1 MKLLKKYLP
10 GDKVFAKVRGYPPW
24 PARVEGVTDP
34 NTKNA
39 KYKVFFYGTGE
50 TAVCKVEELFLY
62 EENKDK
68 YGKHLKRK
76 IFHEGLQQLERELN
90 NDQGKPETV
99 TPKKEAVVDTPEKE
113 SRPTPEVP
121 SNVGLDSDLETGPL
135 IIDEGDKKKQLKRKS
150 LATPIITSQD
160 SPEPKKK
167 RGRGKGWYTADNTPK
182 PETNDSLIE
191 DSNKE
196 VVSRSGRKIKP
207 KRFAD
212 FSSSDEFD
220 MENFARGR
228 GRSKADETLEAT
240 PTPAIPRKRVSL
252 DNEKKEEKKVSPKEE
267 NLNEQKSKLK
277 WLRLE
282 NQLLQ
287 LDAQIKSNLGLDRAN
302 TDECLE
308 GMEEMLG
315 LSIEPLMLKKHPH
328 VVETVK
334 RLRRYIGNVAEW
346 KFTEDQMFSF
356 KQKSEMIRQKA
367 ENIYNKFKALF
378 VVPDGYSF
386 WQAFSDQVDEFKAA
400 TNDMQEEKVFALM
413 VDPTITD
420 SQEPKNDPSNDKIT
434 DATMDVD
441 QDTSST
447 TYTTSK

>member
-62 EENKDK
+62 EENKEK

-90 NDQGKPETV
+90 NEQGKPETV
-99 TPKKEAVVDTPEKE
+99 TPKKAVVETSEKE
-113 SRPTPEVP
+113 TRPTPEVP
-121 SNVGLDSDLETGPL
+121 PSAGLDSDLETGPL
-135 IIDEGDKKKQLKRKS
+135 VIDEGDKKKQLKRKS
-150 LATPIITSQD
+150 LATPINSQD

-167 RGRGKGWYTADNTPK
+167 RGRAKGWYTADNTPK

-191 DSNKE
+191 DSSKE

-228 GRSKADETLEAT
+228 GRSKVDDSLEA
-240 PTPAIPRKRVSL
+240 PPIPSIPKKRVSL
-252 DNEKKEEKKVSPKEE
+252 DSDKKEDKKASPKEE
-267 NLNEQKSKLK
+267 NPSEQKSKLK
-277 WLRLE
+277 WLRME

-308 GMEEMLG
+308 AMEEMLG

-346 KFTEDQMFSF
+346 KFTEDQVLSF
-356 KQKSEMIRQKA
+356 KQKSEVIRQKA
-367 ENIYNKFKALF
+367 EHIYNKFKALF
-378 VVPDGYSF
+378 VVPDAQSF
-386 WQAFSDQVDEFKAA
+386 WQAFSDQVEEFKTA
-400 TNDMQEEKVFALM
+400 TKDMKEEKVFALM
-413 VDPTITD
+413 VDPTLTE
-420 SQEPKNDPSNDKIT
+420 SQEQQSHPSNDKIT
-434 DATMDVD
+434 DAMMDVD
-441 QDTSST
+441 KDTSTT
-447 TYTTSK
+447 TYTMPK